1 MISDRTKVPIR
12 VLTVLGTR
20 PEAVKLIPVIRALKR
35 ECRLES
41 TLLLTGQH
49 RQLVEQML
57 EPLGVEA
64 VENLEL
70 MRANQSLNDLLAETI
85 SRISVLY
92 ERLRPDMVIV
102 QGDTTSAFAA
112 AVSAF
117 YRQIPVACR

>member
-70 MRANQSLNDLLAETI
+70 MRANQ
-85 SRISVLY
+85 
-92 ERLRPDMVIV
+92 
-102 QGDTTSAFAA
+102 
-112 AVSAF
+112 
-117 YRQIPVACR
+117 